1 MANVI
6 AQNIGCVVC
15 SEAFRGN
22 SDEMVC
28 AVQCGHVFHVD
39 CLLEWFRRRTTCPY
53 CQEPATAD
61 QMVHIFLIEVDTN
74 IDQAPTSSNPANNV
88 ANESVDDAND
98 DAIEISDSEE

>member
-15 SEAFRGN
+15 SEAFRSN
-22 SDEMVC
+22 SDGMIC

-39 CLLEWFRRRTTCPY
+39 CLLEWFKRQASCPY
-53 CQEPATAD
+53 CQEPATRD
-61 QMVHIFLIEVDTN
+61 QMVHIFLIDVDAN
-74 IDQAPTSSNPANNV
+74 IEQALANNM
-88 ANESVDDAND
+88 ANGSGDEAND